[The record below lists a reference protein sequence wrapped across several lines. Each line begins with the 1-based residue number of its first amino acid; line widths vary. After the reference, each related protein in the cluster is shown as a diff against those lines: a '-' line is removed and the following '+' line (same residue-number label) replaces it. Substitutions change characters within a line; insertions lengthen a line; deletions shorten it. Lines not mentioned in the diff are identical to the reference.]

1 MHRGAQIWGVS
12 VRLLLEKIHLS
23 GTTQVE
29 QSDEHLVLLGRRI
42 KWGGA
47 VPARQRRVLGF
58 TRPAPHDVGLLS
70 TWERKRAKLL
80 RPPLKPLHS

>member
-29 QSDEHLVLLGRRI
+29 QSDKHLVLLGRSI
-42 KWGGA
+42 KWGGGSSCKTA
-47 VPARQRRVLGF
+47 EGAG
-58 TRPAPHDVGLLS
+58 
-70 TWERKRAKLL
+70 
-80 RPPLKPLHS
+80 LHSPSPS